1 MKPII
6 GITPYF
12 TDDQKYSLNSPYIAS
27 LAACGVTP
35 LILPYDPESI
45 PAYLKLIS
53 GLLLSGG
60 GDIDA
65 PYFNQPRHEKAGA
78 PTIARDEFEL
88 ALCREALKIDMPILG
103 ICRGEQVLNVALGGD
118 INQHIEAGGH
128 LFSDKRTEYI
138 HSVKLI
144 EGSKLRSIIGRD
156 EIEVNSIHHQ
166 CVGNKLGEGV
176 SVCAVSPDGI
186 IEAIEVASKKF
197 AIGVQWHPEEL
208 AAKDTSHAA
217 IFRAFVD
224 AARS

>member
-12 TDDQKYSLNSPYIAS
+12 TDDQKYSLNLPYVTS
-27 LAACGVTP
+27 LLACDVTP
-35 LILPYDPESI
+35 IILPYDISSI
-45 PAYLKLIS
+45 PAYLGMIS

-88 ALCREALKIDMPILG
+88 ALCREALKMNMPILG
-103 ICRGEQVLNVALGGD
+103 ICRGEQILNVALGGD
-118 INQHIEAGGH
+118 LHQHIEGH
-128 LFSDKRTEYI
+128 LFGDRRTEYI
-138 HSVKLI
+138 HSITLA

-156 EIEVNSIHHQ
+156 SIEINSIHHQ
-166 CVGNKLGEGV
+166 SVGDKLGEGV
-176 SVCAVSPDGI
+176 SVSAVSPDGI
-186 IEAIEVASKKF
+186 IEAIEVTSKKF
-197 AIGVQWHPEEL
+197 VIGTQWHPEEL
-208 AAKDTSHAA
+208 SAKDSYNMA
-217 IFRAFVD
+217 IFRAFAD